1 MGLWD
6 LGNRRLQ
13 VLFFLLAVAVAPV
26 RADPVVRGVHGEPI
40 PVPPG
45 NRLESAPPVPGAT
58 IRRLLS
64 TRSTIDRKY
73 GRVLGQVSSNRKL
86 IAEIERVSALYDID
100 PVHIIAAL
108 VGEHTFNV
116 DAFDTMQAYTIKAA
130 SYLEL
135 ETRFEYR
142 GEAVTRFVERPEF
155 AGCRAV
161 TDSYRLWDCRERI
174 WNMIFAGRTVGGEVH
189 DDLLFDDT
197 FFRPFY
203 AGQTFG
209 LGQISPLAAL
219 KASDMVSRIGGLPPL
234 DAERPAE
241 VYVAIMDPKKSLH
254 YMAAIIRHAID
265 SYRDLAGMDISGNP
279 GITATLY
286 NLGGAEIRARRLGDI
301 NARARIAGEPI
312 RLPEENYYGWL
323 VNDRLADLE
332 ALLGAREE
340 ATHRP

>member
-1 MGLWD
+1 M
-6 LGNRRLQ
+6 
-13 VLFFLLAVAVAPV
+13 AVAAAPV
-26 RADPVVRGVHGEPI
+26 SADPVVREIYGKPV

-73 GRVLGQVSSNRKL
+73 SRVLRQLSANRKL
-86 IAEIERVSALYDID
+86 VAEIRRVAALYDID
-100 PVHIIAAL
+100 PIHMIAAL

-130 SYLEL
+130 SYLKL

-142 GEAVTRFVERPEF
+142 GEPVTRFVERPEF
-155 AGCRAV
+155 AGCRAI
-161 TDSYRLWDCRERI
+161 TESYRLWDCRERV
-174 WNMIFAGRTVGGEVH
+174 WNMIFAGRTVGNEVH

-219 KASDMVSRIGGLPPL
+219 KASDMVVRIGGLPPL
-234 DAERPAE
+234 DAEGPAE
-241 VYVAIMDPKKSLH
+241 IYAAIMDPNKSLH
-254 YMAAIIRHAID
+254 YMAAIIRHSID

-286 NLGGAEIRARRLGDI
+286 NLGGAEIRARRLGDL
-301 NARARIAGEPI
+301 NARARIAGEPV
-312 RLPEENYYGWL
+312 RFPQENYYGWL
-323 VNDRLADLE
+323 VNDRQADLE
-332 ALLGAREE
+332 ALLGARTE
-340 ATHRP
+340 ATRRQ